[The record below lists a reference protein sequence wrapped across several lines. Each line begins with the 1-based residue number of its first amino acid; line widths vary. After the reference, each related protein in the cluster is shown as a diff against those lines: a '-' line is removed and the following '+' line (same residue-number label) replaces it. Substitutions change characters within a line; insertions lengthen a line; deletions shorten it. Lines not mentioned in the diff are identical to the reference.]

1 MDKNRVSEKVHVP
14 AKPGKAPQ
22 QDPNMKGGE
31 RGGEKPKKDEE
42 NKEAPIVQRTP

>member
-1 MDKNRVSEKVHVP
+1 MDKSRESEKVHVP

-31 RGGEKPKKDEE
+31 RGGDKPNKEEE
-42 NKEAPIVQRTP
+42 NNEPPIVQRTA